1 MQATSATSVW
11 VVSSTLASSRFL
23 AQEWICA
30 SQFEIRGEI
39 VVNRQTETF
48 GLTEFKTIG
57 SKHYQIAPTS
67 LDLAMRQA
75 DEEFTELLQHK
86 KFPLLDTHQNADP
99 VQAVFT
105 PKEICIMDDFGAVRC
120 CTGNPCAL
128 QRSIGHSLGVFT
140 GNVEIAGIARE
151 LRTIL
156 AHGGDGRKHTTR
168 ANAVTNDGDGGNH
181 TADQL
186 ATAIFVGTVLHGERN
201 FIRLAWKRLNRQEL
215 IAQGAFGGKDGIRHR
230 YLQ

>member
-105 PKEICIMDDFGAVRC
+105 PKEICIMDDFGAV
-120 CTGNPCAL
+120 
-128 QRSIGHSLGVFT
+128 IGLYSDGVWRKPAPKYLWRFMTNMAHKSREEAAMEAEKFQHS
-140 GNVEIAGIARE
+140 EAQE
-151 LRTIL
+151 LRQYAAYL
-156 AHGGDGRKHTTR
+156 DEM
-168 ANAVTNDGDGGNH
+168 VDLSVNH
-181 TADQL
+181 RTSR
-186 ATAIFVGTVLHGERN
+186 IFREHV
-201 FIRLAWKRLNRQEL
+201 
-215 IAQGAFGGKDGIRHR
+215 
-230 YLQ
+230 